1 MTAVAPHSTEALSPA
16 VERDPKSRRHG
27 RLWRVLAW
35 LGIGLVFVLV
45 LELTCRIEDWVTY
58 GTPILSRAGSLEDL
72 VVRDADGMHARPNAQ
87 FQKWKINSLGM
98 RGPERAAVPAPGTVR
113 VITSGASE
121 TFGLRESAGKEYPRQ
136 LEDSLAAWTR
146 RGVCGSSPSTEFEVL
161 NSAFAGMSLPTVEQ
175 DVRLRLHRLRP
186 AIIVVYPS
194 SVQYL
199 EDKVPHPAKPDSGAA
214 RPLALSRAFQP
225 RILARLREQVKQLL
239 PATVKRFLRAREVR
253 SELQT
258 RPPGW
263 RFDTLPSA
271 RLALFEE
278 DLRHLIGTIRG
289 IGAEPL
295 LVTHA
300 NMFMGRKTFDREM
313 LGAWEKFYPR
323 ATGSVIVAF
332 DSAARNVTMQV
343 GADSG
348 VVTVDAAKRLA
359 AAPAS
364 DFGDFV
370 HFTDSGASVMA
381 EQVGRGVLAIAARE
395 GACRPLTTSSRHA
408 RPTQGMG
415 GRD

>member
-1 MTAVAPHSTEALSPA
+1 
-16 VERDPKSRRHG
+16 
-27 RLWRVLAW
+27 LWRVLAW
-35 LGIGLVFVLV
+35 LGIGLVFALV

-58 GTPILSRAGSLEDL
+58 RTPILSRVGSLDDL

-98 RGPERAAVPAPGTVR
+98 RGPERAALPAPGTIR
-113 VITSGASE
+113 IITSGASE

-136 LEDSLAAWTR
+136 LEDSLSAWTS
-146 RGVCGSSPSTEFEVL
+146 RGACRSSGTQEFEVL

-175 DVRLRLHRLRP
+175 DVRLRLRRLRP
-186 AIIVVYPS
+186 AIVVVYPS

-199 EDKVPHPAKPDSGAA
+199 QEEVPHAATPDSGVA

-239 PATVKRFLRAREVR
+239 PAAVKSFLRAREVR

-258 RPPGW
+258 HPSGW

-271 RLALFEE
+271 RLALFDE

-300 NMFMGRKTFDREM
+300 NMFMGRNTVDQEM

-323 ATGSVIVAF
+323 ATGPVIVAF
-332 DSAARNVTMQV
+332 DSAARNVTMQI

-359 AAPAS
+359 AAPVSA
-364 DFGDFV
+364 FGDFV
-370 HFTDSGASVMA
+370 HFTDAGSSVMA
-381 EQVGRGVLAIAARE
+381 EEVGRGVLAVATRE
-395 GACRPLTTSSRHA
+395 GLCRPLTSGASRA
-408 RPTQGMG
+408 QSTDGAG